1 MCTDSAEQPR
11 IYRITH
17 IALKIR
23 STPTDGKA
31 IAQMEEWIPE
41 LVNDHFWAPSVLNEN
56 SNPVVDNSAHTSS
69 SGDPEPPLPT
79 LDLSIF
85 SQERGKM
92 ISMQRQPVQLLLH

>member
-31 IAQMEEWIPE
+31 IAQMEEWRPE
-41 LVNDHFWAPSVLNEN
+41 LVNDQFWAPAVLNEN

-79 LDLSIF
+79 LDLSF
-85 SQERGKM
+85 FPRKGKKM
-92 ISMQRQPVQLLLH
+92 SSMQHQPVQLMLH